1 MTTNNI
7 IVLCAFIAYM
17 IIMIV
22 IGFVCSKGNKNN
34 EDYFLGGR
42 NLGSWTAAMSAQASD
57 MSGWLLMGLPG
68 AVYLAGTG
76 EAWIAVGLLIG
87 TILNWYIVSARLR
100 KYTIVAGNSL
110 TIPSFFKN
118 RYRDHKNI
126 IKIVSASIIAVF
138 FTVYTASAFSS
149 GAKLFATLFSDS
161 ASGDENYNRV
171 YVIGL
176 IVAAVVILVYT
187 FMGGFKAVCTTDL
200 IQGLMMI
207 VAILTVPVL
216 AYAILTFDTSFSSA
230 LAAKGVEQPAQFLNF
245 FVNGDGTPVSAVSI
259 ISNLAWGL
267 GYFGMPHILVRFMA
281 VKSNEEIKK
290 SRKIAVVWVIISLTA
305 SCLIGLIARGYLT
318 AQLDDATSE
327 SVFIRTIQQIFS
339 GNGVLIFIGGIFL
352 CGILAAIMSTA
363 DSQLL
368 VTASAVSE
376 DLYKGAVK
384 KNASEKSSLL
394 VGKIAVAVVAVIAF
408 FIALNPKSS
417 IMGLVSDAWAG
428 FGSAFGPV
436 VLLALFWKRSTLS
449 GAISGM
455 ATGAL
460 TVIIWDYSPLVN
472 GQTLYAATNLY
483 SLVVGFGL
491 ALIVNVIVSLLSK
504 KPSKEIMDEFDSIK
518 NIEV

>member
-76 EAWIAVGLLIG
+76 EAWIAIGLLIG

-327 SVFIRTIQQIFS
+327 SVFIRTIQQLFS

-460 TVIIWDYSPLVN
+460 TVIIWDYIPLVN
-472 GQTLYAATNLY
+472 GQTLYAAANLY

>member
-1 MTTNNI
+1 
-7 IVLCAFIAYM
+7 
-17 IIMIV
+17 
-22 IGFVCSKGNKNN
+22 
-34 EDYFLGGR
+34 
-42 NLGSWTAAMSAQASD
+42 
-57 MSGWLLMGLPG
+57 
-68 AVYLAGTG
+68 
-76 EAWIAVGLLIG
+76 
-87 TILNWYIVSARLR
+87 
-100 KYTIVAGNSL
+100 
-110 TIPSFFKN
+110 
-118 RYRDHKNI
+118 
-126 IKIVSASIIAVF
+126 
-138 FTVYTASAFSS
+138 
-149 GAKLFATLFSDS
+149 
-161 ASGDENYNRV
+161 
-171 YVIGL
+171 
-176 IVAAVVILVYT
+176 
-187 FMGGFKAVCTTDL
+187 MGGFKAVCTTDL

-207 VAILTVPVL
+207 VAILSVPVL

-384 KNASEKSSLL
+384 RMQAKRVRFWSAKLQLQLL
-394 VGKIAVAVVAVIAF
+394 
-408 FIALNPKSS
+408 L
-417 IMGLVSDAWAG
+417 
-428 FGSAFGPV
+428 
-436 VLLALFWKRSTLS
+436 
-449 GAISGM
+449 
-455 ATGAL
+455 
-460 TVIIWDYSPLVN
+460 
-472 GQTLYAATNLY
+472 
-483 SLVVGFGL
+483 
-491 ALIVNVIVSLLSK
+491 
-504 KPSKEIMDEFDSIK
+504 
-518 NIEV
+518 

>member
-161 ASGDENYNRV
+161 ASGDENYNQV

-207 VAILTVPVL
+207 VAILSVPVL

-230 LAAKGVEQPAQFLNF
+230 LAAKVLN
-245 FVNGDGTPVSAVSI
+245 
-259 ISNLAWGL
+259 
-267 GYFGMPHILVRFMA
+267 
-281 VKSNEEIKK
+281 
-290 SRKIAVVWVIISLTA
+290 
-305 SCLIGLIARGYLT
+305 
-318 AQLDDATSE
+318 
-327 SVFIRTIQQIFS
+327 
-339 GNGVLIFIGGIFL
+339 
-352 CGILAAIMSTA
+352 
-363 DSQLL
+363 
-368 VTASAVSE
+368 
-376 DLYKGAVK
+376 
-384 KNASEKSSLL
+384 
-394 VGKIAVAVVAVIAF
+394 
-408 FIALNPKSS
+408 
-417 IMGLVSDAWAG
+417 
-428 FGSAFGPV
+428 
-436 VLLALFWKRSTLS
+436 
-449 GAISGM
+449 
-455 ATGAL
+455 
-460 TVIIWDYSPLVN
+460 
-472 GQTLYAATNLY
+472 
-483 SLVVGFGL
+483 
-491 ALIVNVIVSLLSK
+491 SLLS
-504 KPSKEIMDEFDSIK
+504 SLTSL
-518 NIEV
+518 

>member
-207 VAILTVPVL
+207 VAILSVPVL

-327 SVFIRTIQQIFS
+327 SVFIRTIQQLFS

-460 TVIIWDYSPLVN
+460 TVIIWDYIPLVN
-472 GQTLYAATNLY
+472 GQTLYAATSLY

>member
-110 TIPSFFKN
+110 TIQSFFKN

-126 IKIVSASIIAVF
+126 ITIVSASIIAVF

-161 ASGDENYNRV
+161 ASGDENYNQV

-207 VAILTVPVL
+207 VAILSVPVL

-281 VKSNEEIKK
+281 VKSNKEIKK

-327 SVFIRTIQQIFS
+327 SVFIRTIQQLFS

-436 VLLALFWKRSTLS
+436 VLLALF
-449 GAISGM
+449 
-455 ATGAL
+455 
-460 TVIIWDYSPLVN
+460 
-472 GQTLYAATNLY
+472 
-483 SLVVGFGL
+483 
-491 ALIVNVIVSLLSK
+491 
-504 KPSKEIMDEFDSIK
+504 
-518 NIEV
+518 